1 MYGGYYYYYYTQA
14 KRLPNTLY
22 EEARAWNESLWRL
35 ACARGGDDATH
46 DARARVLH
54 WFVEE
59 WAPQMAYPY
68 AQELWRNRTTQFDWA
83 VDASWA
89 PLREVAT
96 IRRCLRARRQEA
108 DERRRERGR

>member
-1 MYGGYYYYYYTQA
+1 MCRVKIRTRLYGGYYYYYYTQA

-59 WAPQMAYPY
+59 WA
-68 AQELWRNRTTQFDWA
+68 
-83 VDASWA
+83 
-89 PLREVAT
+89 
-96 IRRCLRARRQEA
+96 I
-108 DERRRERGR
+108 